1 MAGAKKPGSVS
12 AVAKI
17 QLKAIA
23 DALKQEKFD
32 DAAERAR
39 DVLENDSK
47 NYQA

>member
-1 MAGAKKPGSVS
+1 MAGVKKPGGVS
-12 AVAKI
+12 AVVKI

-23 DALKQEKFD
+23 DSLKQEKFD
-32 DAAERAR
+32 DAADKAR